1 MNAKDIFGMK
11 IISKDAKDVAKVA
24 EISFNV
30 KTYEVTKI
38 IGSLGNPI
46 NKKYYNLTSEDLEI
60 VGDYILLN
68 KTKDDI
74 SGNIFEKIPEDEE
87 DNLKINNAIGKTVL
101 DSQGNETGK
110 LLNID
115 IDFEKLKVT
124 NLTIGKPSS
133 FGKPK
138 NTTILNKDDIIGIGD
153 YILINKIIK
162 TEDEPTPDENNDSEE
177 DTKEKINV
185 NIE

>member
-24 EISFNV
+24 EMSFNV

-46 NKKYYNLTSEDLEI
+46 NKKYYNLTSDDIEI

-68 KTKDDI
+68 KTIDDI
-74 SGNIFEKIPEDEE
+74 SEDLFEKIPDDEE
-87 DNLKINNAIGKTVL
+87 NDLKINNAIGKTVL
-101 DSQGNETGK
+101 DSQGNEAGK
-110 LLNID
+110 LINID
-115 IDFEKLKVT
+115 IDFEELTVS
-124 NLTIGKPSS
+124 NLTIGKSSS

-138 NTTILNKDDIIGIGD
+138 DTTVLNKDDIIGIGD
-153 YILINKIIK
+153 YILINKVIK
-162 TEDEPTPDENNDSEE
+162 TEEPEEENDSEE
-177 DTKEKINV
+177 DSEEKINV
-185 NIE
+185 DIE